1 MSVCEGTIETIT
13 GSPSPEKFYKQYL
26 EPRVPVLL
34 KGAAKRMHAYMRWTD
49 VHLAEKYGD
58 IPFDFE
64 FGKKETRDN
73 GGDRATLREFLEKYQ
88 NQDVYGVSDVSKEM
102 LTDLELLPAMRCGG
116 AQASL
121 SKVVMWF
128 SSGNTHSVVHH
139 DASENVNCLL
149 YVTVALFFFFFFFFS
164 LTTLPPPP
172 APSFLVALW
181 IITLFLSVT
190 ALLAG
195 NCFSLYALL
204 IIDGTANH
212 YLLRLLQKGTAA
224 RHSVVFTKVIFFIY
238 ITSILS

>member
-164 LTTLPPPP
+164 LTTLPPPRP
-172 APSFLVALW
+172 LFFGCIVDHYFIPFSYSVA
-181 IITLFLSVT
+181 
-190 ALLAG
+190 G
-195 NCFSLYALL
+195 
-204 IIDGTANH
+204 
-212 YLLRLLQKGTAA
+212 RQLLQPVRIAD
-224 RHSVVFTKVIFFIY
+224 Y
-238 ITSILS
+238 